1 MKRFPHVRKEVR
13 LSEWLHRQLGSYA
26 LTASAAGVG
35 MLALAQPAEAKIIYT
50 KAHQVIGGNGVYQL
64 DLNHDGIIDFLILES
79 PVSFTSFTAL
89 YTLEALG
96 NAVQGYSSGP
106 RSKFAD
112 ALSRGAR
119 IGPGQRFVTSPV
131 DGEDMADVWATNHS
145 SGSGGQWRNV
155 SNRYL
160 GLKFKIDGK
169 THYGWARLSVKV
181 NDLQITATL
190 TGYAYE
196 TVPDEGLRAGQIAS
210 QELPLPSAATPPALL
225 PEPTS
230 LGTLALGAASRTF
243 RSNP

>member
-1 MKRFPHVRKEVR
+1 
-13 LSEWLHRQLGSYA
+13 
-26 LTASAAGVG
+26 

-50 KAHQVIGGNGVYQL
+50 KTQKVIGGNGVYEL

-79 PVSFTSFTAL
+79 PPVSGTGGIAL

-96 NAVQGYSSGP
+96 NAVQGYSGS
-106 RSKFAD
+106 RSKFAN
-112 ALSRGAR
+112 ALPLGAR

-145 SGSGGQWRNV
+145 GGSGGQWLNV

-181 NDLQITATL
+181 NGFQITATL

-196 TVPDEGLRAGQIAS
+196 TVPDEGLRAGQTAS
-210 QELPLPSAATPPALL
+210 QRTAAAV
-225 PEPTS
+225 S
-230 LGTLALGAASRTF
+230 CHRACLAPRTHIV
-243 RSNP
+243 RHARTGCRKPYL